1 MKFLQFFLVVG
12 CLFLFGG
19 ILIFVNTLQTDP
31 FNHAGIIISGMM
43 MAASLPF
50 IMVTSVALLNEREEK
65 KL

>member
-1 MKFLQFFLVVG
+1 MKFLQFFLAIG

-19 ILIFVNTLQTDP
+19 ILIFVNTLLTDP
-31 FNHAGIIISGMM
+31 FNYAGVAISGMM

-50 IMVTSVALLNEREEK
+50 IMVTSVALLNECEEK